1 MRVYEGLLLVEP
13 TIASRDWP
21 KVQDEVERIAK
32 KNGASVIQL
41 NKWGERKLT
50 HPVKKN
56 NRGAFVLAYFSAP
69 PTALGKIKADLQLSE
84 IVLRSLLLAHEGEMR
99 KEPPKDF
106 ETAGPLP
113 PKIRGP
119 HGPGGPRP
127 FGPPRA

>member
-13 TIASRDWP
+13 TIASREWQ

-41 NKWGERKLT
+41 NKWGERKRT

-56 NRGAFVLAYFSAP
+56 NRGAFVLTYLSAP
-69 PTALGKIKADLQLSE
+69 PASLVKIKADLQLSE
-84 IVLRSLLLAHEGEMR
+84 ILMRSLLLAHDGEMR
-99 KEPPKDF
+99 KEPPRDF

-119 HGPGGPRP
+119 RGGGMGS
-127 FGPPRA
+127 FGPPRS